1 MEDEIGLYFS
11 KVDYIIATNL
21 VNICKYKCSNCW
33 TDATDDDQPLQPN
46 IIDHFSLD
54 TIGILK
60 KSL

>member
-1 MEDEIGLYFS
+1 MEDEIGLYFNR
-11 KVDYIIATNL
+11 VDYIIATNL
-21 VNICKYKCSNCW
+21 VNICKYKCSNCR

-46 IIDHFSLD
+46 IIDHFNLD